1 MSPPLQ
7 IVDVFSA
14 RALRGN
20 PVAVVNDA
28 GHWPTTRMQEFARWI
43 NLSETAFLTPA
54 TDSNASYGVRI
65 FTPRR
70 ELPFAGHPSL
80 GAAFAAFS
88 WGILANEVD
97 SWSMQCEAGVLPMRK
112 TVAEQGRSL
121 FHVRAPLAKVQAMTA
136 SAQLSLANALGP
148 SVAIDDK
155 AAHINVGPTWSVFEL
170 SDSDQLLAL
179 QPDFAVLGHW
189 TQRANVVGVAAFA
202 RSANQLD
209 QAYIHARCFCPADG
223 IAEDPITGSGQVAV
237 AAQLQLLG
245 RLPGN
250 GYLARQGQAV
260 DCDGEV
266 HIRLDGDSRI
276 WVGGLAQCLVRGELG
291 AAISD

>member
-1 MSPPLQ
+1 MFPPLQ

-20 PVAVVNDA
+20 PVAVVKDA

-43 NLSETAFLTPA
+43 NLSETVFLKPA
-54 TDSNASYGVRI
+54 TESNANYGVRI

-80 GAAFAAFS
+80 GAACAAFS
-88 WGILANEVD
+88 WGILANEVN
-97 SWSMQCEAGVLPMRK
+97 SWSMQCEAGVLPMQK
-112 TVAEQGRSL
+112 TVDEQGRSL
-121 FHVRAPLAKVQAMTA
+121 FHVRAPVAKMQAMTA
-136 SAQLSLANALGP
+136 SAQLSLANALG
-148 SVAIDDK
+148 SGVAIDGF

-170 SDSDQLLAL
+170 GNSDQLLAL
-179 QPDFAVLGHW
+179 QPDFATLGHW
-189 TQRANVVGVAAFA
+189 TQQANVVGVAAFA
-202 RSANQLD
+202 RSADQAD
-209 QAYIHARCFCPADG
+209 QAYVHARCFCPADG
-223 IAEDPITGSGQVAV
+223 IVEDPITGSGQVAI

-250 GYLARQGQAV
+250 GYLARQGHAV

-266 HIRLDGDSRI
+266 HIRLDRDGRF
-276 WVGGLAQCLVRGELG
+276 WVGGLAQCLVHGELG
-291 AAISD
+291 DALSN